1 MNRTKK
7 ILLVLIVS
15 LATIP
20 AFAFQSR
27 PEPGDDPTPPPP
39 GFPIDGFV
47 SVFLAAGAVVG
58 IKNLNKKK

>member
-7 ILLVLIVS
+7 ILLVLMVAF
-15 LATIP
+15 ATIP
-20 AFAFQSR
+20 AFSFQGR

-47 SVFLAAGAVVG
+47 SVFIAAGAVMG
-58 IKNLNKKK
+58 IRSINKKK